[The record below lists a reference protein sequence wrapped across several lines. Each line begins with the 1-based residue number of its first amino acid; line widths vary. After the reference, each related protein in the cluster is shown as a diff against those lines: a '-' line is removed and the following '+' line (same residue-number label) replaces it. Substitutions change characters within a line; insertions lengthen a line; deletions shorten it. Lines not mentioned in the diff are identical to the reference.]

1 MIPPQRRVALR
12 THANEVIRYTGEV
25 LLLMTAAAE

>member
-1 MIPPQRRVALR
+1 MLPPPRRAKK

-25 LLLMTAAAE
+25 LLMMATAE